1 MNKIDEYKSK
11 MQWDIWEDIML
22 IKQRI
27 PPDETEKINA
37 IRNAI
42 LDKCASDG
50 GEKGSTGVEQRSG
63 ELSDDSVIGQISKC
77 KR

>member
-11 MQWDIWEDIML
+11 MQWDIWEDIMP
-22 IKQRI
+22 IKQRM

-42 LDKCASDG
+42 LDKCSFDG
-50 GEKGSTGVEQRSG
+50 GEIGSTGVE
-63 ELSDDSVIGQISKC
+63 
-77 KR
+77 